1 MHFIA
6 YYITLNIAYY
16 IAQAYLGQDHLKLEL
31 TRTVT
36 VSLLVLQR
44 DEDLQ
49 IPATTMLPTGNHANQ
64 ECLDCRKWTNGRCS
78 FPSGPHSFDR
88 VVTVIMMVAHWQWY
102 DPSPRL
108 ETRVRE
114 TIGPGFKPCLEQAA
128 VMWRLDRCP
137 RLPAP
142 PTTLSNANLSLPS
155 SSGLAAHTDIW
166 LGQLKLEKEDAA
178 SLFLRAVLIKLL

>member
-88 VVTVIMMVAHWQWY
+88 VVTVIMMVAQWY

-114 TIGPGFKPCLEQAA
+114 TIGPGFEPCLEQAA
-128 VMWRLDRCP
+128 VM
-137 RLPAP
+137 
-142 PTTLSNANLSLPS
+142 
-155 SSGLAAHTDIW
+155 
-166 LGQLKLEKEDAA
+166 
-178 SLFLRAVLIKLL
+178 